1 MNKESLA
8 EYYCRKFRLKSLR
21 AMLNLKIFFV
31 PNLGTCGGLE
41 GPAGIARDKV
51 YLLRSQGE
59 KYLFEFLCKPMQFVA
74 CGFER
79 RTYE

>member
-8 EYYCRKFRLKSLR
+8 EYFRRKFRLKSLR
-21 AMLNLKIFFV
+21 AMLSLKIFFV
-31 PNLGTCGGLE
+31 PNLGACGDLE
-41 GPAGIARDKV
+41 GPAGTYRDKIQIS
-51 YLLRSQGE
+51 RSQGE

-79 RTYE
+79 RNNE